1 MLRFS
6 AFLTEATNKAVGIQH
21 LEHPSDRTF
30 DGPKEA
36 SQALTALRGVALG
49 RTPITRKI
57 DDKMSFQI
65 VREKDGRV
73 GVKYKGPGAKYN
85 YTAADVDAQHGHK
98 PYLAEPLKA
107 ILMHGY
113 KVLPKRAGEWQ
124 GGFMS
129 TPETREETDGKIS
142 HTPNT
147 IKYAVDKNTPEGK
160 KLANSKLSITV
171 HTELK
176 GKNKKA
182 TPVTDQSEFREHP
195 DVHLVKHVISKDEQK
210 LSPKDRKAVTEKLAA
225 AQKLMKGHSF
235 EHLAGHEATLRTYV
249 NSTVDSGEKPTV
261 QGYERHL
268 ANKWEKEIGKVKT
281 EKAKNAKAAAR
292 DEALAHVK
300 NNFAAF
306 KRTFDIHH
314 QTQQATNLLARGL
327 NKNAAGEYSHSIGGK
342 ESGPEGYFAKGLKV
356 VDREEFSKLNRARS
370 AVLRGQKTII

>member
-1 MLRFS
+1 MLQFS
-6 AFLTEATNKAVGIQH
+6 AFLTEASKAVGIQH

-30 DGPKEA
+30 DGSKPA

-49 RTPITRKI
+49 RSPITRKI

-85 YTAADVDAQHGHK
+85 YTASDVDTQHGKK

-107 ILMHGY
+107 ILAHGY

-147 IKYAVDKNTPEGK
+147 IKYAVDKNSPEGK
-160 KLANSKLSITV
+160 KLAKSKLSITV

-176 GKNKKA
+176 GRNKKA
-182 TPVTDQSEFREHP
+182 TPITDQSEFGEHP
-195 DVHLVKHVISKDEQK
+195 DVHLVRHAIGKEEQR
-210 LSPKDRKAVTEKLAA
+210 LSPKDRKAVVEKLAA
-225 AQKLMKGHSF
+225 AQKLMKGHSY

-249 NSTVDSGEKPTV
+249 NSTVDSGEKPNV
-261 QGYERHL
+261 QGYTRHL
-268 ANKWEKEIGKVKT
+268 ANRWAKEIDKVKT
-281 EKAKNAKAAAR
+281 EKAKNTKAAAR
-292 DEALAHVK
+292 DSALEHVK
-300 NNFAAF
+300 NNSAAF
-306 KRTFDIHH
+306 KNTFDIHH
-314 QTQQATNLLARGL
+314 NTQKATNLLARGL
-327 NKNAAGEYSHSIGGK
+327 NKTASGEYSHSIGGK

-370 AVLRGQKTII
+370 AVLRGQKSII

>member
-1 MLRFS
+1 MLKFS
-6 AFLTEATNKAVGIQH
+6 AFLTEATKAVGIQH

-49 RTPITRKI
+49 RTSITRKI

-85 YTAADVDAQHGHK
+85 YTASDVDAQHGHK

-147 IKYAVDKNTPEGK
+147 IQYAVDKNSPEGK
-160 KLANSKLSITV
+160 KLAKSKLSITI

-176 GKNKKA
+176 GKNGKA
-182 TPVTDQSEFREHP
+182 TPITDQSEFGEHP
-195 DVHLVKHVISKDEQK
+195 DVHLVKHTIGKEEQK
-210 LSPKDRKAVTEKLAA
+210 LSPKDRKAVAERLAA
-225 AQKLMKGHSF
+225 AQKLMKDHSF
-235 EHLAGHEATLRTYV
+235 EHLTGHEATLRTFV
-249 NSTVDSGEKPTV
+249 NSTVDTGEKPTV
-261 QGYERHL
+261 QGYTRHL
-268 ANKWEKEIGKVKT
+268 TNRWEKEISKVKT

-292 DEALAHVK
+292 DAALAHVK
-300 NNFAAF
+300 KNAKAF
-306 KRTFDIHH
+306 KKTFDIHH

-327 NKNAAGEYSHSIGGK
+327 NKTAAGEYSHFIGGK

-356 VDREEFSKLNRARS
+356 VDRGEFSKLNRARS
-370 AVLRGQKTII
+370 AVLRGQQAVI